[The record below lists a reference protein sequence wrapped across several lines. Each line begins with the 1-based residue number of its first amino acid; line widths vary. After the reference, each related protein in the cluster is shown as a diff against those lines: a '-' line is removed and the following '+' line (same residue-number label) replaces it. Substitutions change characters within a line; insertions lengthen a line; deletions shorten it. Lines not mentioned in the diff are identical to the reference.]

1 MAAIDR
7 RLTRLWE
14 RMAAMYG
21 SRWEL
26 EYGPIATANGAVA
39 PLAAIWLESI
49 AEVPSDAIA
58 TGLRK
63 CMDRDSDRPPTLPE
77 FLRLCGRRAAAAMPC
92 HKALSCDSHRPPPSD
107 TPAQRCAQMA
117 EFLAEVAQEELT
129 PRLRPLLPDD
139 RKAAVRAYWLSQIA
153 ASGGFGKTIAKAIQ
167 PQQEAA

>member
-14 RMAAMYG
+14 RMAALYG

-26 EYGPIATANGAVA
+26 EYGPIAAPNGDVA

-49 AEVPSDAIA
+49 AEVPNDAIA

-77 FLRLCGRRAAAAMPC
+77 FLRLCGRRAQAAAPC
-92 HKALSCDSHRPPPSD
+92 HHLLTVDPNRQLPTE
-107 TPAQRCAQMA
+107 TPANRCAQLA
-117 EFLAEVAQEELT
+117 EFLAEVAREELT

-139 RKAAVRAYWLSQIA
+139 RKAAVRAYWLSQITSIGVMGTA
-153 ASGGFGKTIAKAIQ
+153 VAGQLENTA
-167 PQQEAA
+167 

>member
-26 EYGPIATANGAVA
+26 EYGPVATPQGAVA
-39 PLAAIWLESI
+39 PLAAIWLESL
-49 AEVPSDAIA
+49 AKVPSEAIA

-77 FLRLCGRRAAAAMPC
+77 FLRLCGRRAQAAAPC
-92 HKALSCDSHRPPPSD
+92 HQLLSCESPRQPTD
-107 TPAQRCAQMA
+107 TPASRCAK
-117 EFLAEVAQEELT
+117 LAEVLAEIAQEELI
-129 PRLRPLLPDD
+129 PRLHPLLPDD

-153 ASGGFGKTIAKAIQ
+153 VAGVVGASVASQ
-167 PQQEAA
+167 LERAA

>member
-1 MAAIDR
+1 MATIDR

-21 SRWEL
+21 ARWEL
-26 EYGPIATANGAVA
+26 EYGPIAAPNGDVA
-39 PLAAIWLESI
+39 PLAAIWLESL
-49 AEVPSDAIA
+49 AEVPSEAIA

-77 FLRLCGRRAAAAMPC
+77 FLRLCGRRAAAATPC

-107 TPAQRCAQMA
+107 TPAQRCAKMA
-117 EFLAEVAQEELT
+117 EFLAEVAHEELT

-139 RKAAVRAYWLSQIA
+139 RKAAVRAYWLSQITSIGVMGTA
-153 ASGGFGKTIAKAIQ
+153 VAGQLENTA
-167 PQQEAA
+167 